1 MNGNNYIPIN
11 LYTTELMMMVIVTKV
26 DERWTHAQLTSDEVI
41 TPPSSAMWHEPTS
54 EHYKNKNGNQVAH
67 LSDAL

>member
-1 MNGNNYIPIN
+1 
-11 LYTTELMMMVIVTKV
+11 MMVVVPEV

-54 EHYKNKNGNQVAH
+54 EHYKNKNGKQVAH